1 MTIGPGHR
9 KQRSP
14 ETGLRSA
21 IERRQP
27 ITTKLLL
34 PGAFLVAVLAHLLAA
49 FMLVNLRFPA
59 FL

>member
-1 MTIGPGHR
+1 MTITTRHR

-21 IERRQP
+21 IERGQP
-27 ITTKLLL
+27 ITTRLLL
-34 PGAFLVAVLAHLLAA
+34 PGTLLMAVLAHLLAA
-49 FMLVNLRFPA
+49 FMLVNLCFSS